1 MRDEDEAELSKQQEE
16 AGPEIITDLN
26 PQVSC
31 EIHK

>member
-1 MRDEDEAELSKQQEE
+1 MRDEDEAELSKQQE

-31 EIHK
+31 EIYK